1 MLEQLYEIMGYNFGS
16 VAIEILFTMCMMM
29 VLLLCDRF
37 FSIVEYV
44 IHIFGG
50 KH

>member
-1 MLEQLYEIMGYNFGS
+1 MLESLYEIMGYNFGS
-16 VAIEILFTMCMMM
+16 IALEVLFVGCMMM
-29 VLLLCDRF
+29 VMLLCDRF

>member
-1 MLEQLYEIMGYNFGS
+1 MLDDLFEIMGYNFGS
-16 VAIEILFTMCMMM
+16 VAMEILFTMCMMM

-50 KH
+50 RR